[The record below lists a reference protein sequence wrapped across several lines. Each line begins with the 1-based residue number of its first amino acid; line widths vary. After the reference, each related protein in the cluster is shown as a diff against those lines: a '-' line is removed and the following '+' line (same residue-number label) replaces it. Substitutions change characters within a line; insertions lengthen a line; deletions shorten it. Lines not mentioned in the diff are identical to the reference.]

1 MKKLKAFLSMLFV
14 FIMVL
19 ITISCV
25 SLRKEVS
32 VVTDEFEPFI
42 TINGIED
49 YIGDD
54 LKGAFFLRSFIN
66 KKTKDVTHQLYIY
79 CTYHWNW
86 RFYNS
91 AHLSGGKALEFTEI
105 RRDFNCTDGICTYY
119 EHFGADISDE
129 FLRKNTEG
137 FSVKI
142 SAKSGD
148 NAVINVKSN
157 QVIEQLKEIDK
168 LK

>member
-119 EHFGADISDE
+119 EHFGAYISDE

>member
-119 EHFGADISDE
+119 
-129 FLRKNTEG
+129 
-137 FSVKI
+137 
-142 SAKSGD
+142 
-148 NAVINVKSN
+148 
-157 QVIEQLKEIDK
+157 
-168 LK
+168 

>member
-14 FIMVL
+14 FTMIL
-19 ITISCV
+19 ITISCM

-32 VVTDEFEPFI
+32 VVTDEFEPVI
-42 TINGIED
+42 TIKGIED

-79 CTYHWNW
+79 CNYRWDW

-91 AHLSGGKALEFTEI
+91 AYLSGGKALEFTEI
-105 RRDFNCTDGICTYY
+105 SRDVSCTNGICTYY
-119 EHFGADISDE
+119 EHFGVDISDE

>member
-157 QVIEQLKEIDK
+157 LVIEQLKEIDK

>member
-157 QVIEQLKEIDK
+157 QVIEQLKERDK